1 VIADVLRAK
10 QHLFLGSRLKRLAEQ
25 MQGDVTLVAQRAGIA
40 IQPGQYPIL
49 AALDEHGAQTIG
61 ELVVGMGMS
70 QPAITRNVDRLVNAG
85 LIKVSRNSA
94 DRRQRI
100 VSLSAAGWRM
110 LERSKREVW
119 PLVEAA
125 VKEVTDDLSGP
136 LLEQVAEIEARLT
149 ARPLSSRTA
158 AAAIARLTAATDADV
173 PAIVELM
180 NLAYRGG
187 GSDAGWTTEADHL
200 EGNRTSEAMLRQ
212 EIAASPNATMLVW
225 RRSSDGCLLGCVW
238 LEPEDDGVWYLGSL
252 SIDPREQN
260 RGLGRKLLA
269 AAENWAFEQGG
280 REIKMTVI
288 NVRDTLLAW
297 YARRGYSLA
306 DETKPFPYGDNRFGI
321 PKRDDLHFVV
331 LHKRLCRDRAAK

>member
-1 VIADVLRAK
+1 MTADVLQAR

-40 IQPGQYPIL
+40 IQPGHYPIL
-49 AALDEHGAQTIG
+49 AALDEHGPQTIG
-61 ELVVGMGMS
+61 ELVAGMRMS

-85 LIKVSRNSA
+85 LIKVSRGHA
-94 DRRQRI
+94 DRRERI
-100 VSLSAAGWRM
+100 VSLSAAGRRM
-110 LERSKREVW
+110 LELSKREVW

-136 LLEQVAEIEARLT
+136 LLEQVAKIEARLA

-158 AAAIARLTAATDADV
+158 ASARLTAATDADV
-173 PAIVELM
+173 PAIVVLM

-200 EGNRTSEAMLRQ
+200 GGDRASEAMLRQ
-212 EIAASPNATMLVW
+212 DIAANPDATMLVW
-225 RRSSDGCLLGCVW
+225 RRSSDGSLLGCVW

-269 AAENWAFEQGG
+269 AAESWVFERGG

-297 YARRGYSLA
+297 YARRGYTLA
-306 DETKPFPYGDNRFGI
+306 NETKPFPYGDNRFGI
-321 PKRDDLHFVV
+321 PKREDLHFVV
-331 LHKRLCRDRAAK
+331 LHKQLCSGRAAQ